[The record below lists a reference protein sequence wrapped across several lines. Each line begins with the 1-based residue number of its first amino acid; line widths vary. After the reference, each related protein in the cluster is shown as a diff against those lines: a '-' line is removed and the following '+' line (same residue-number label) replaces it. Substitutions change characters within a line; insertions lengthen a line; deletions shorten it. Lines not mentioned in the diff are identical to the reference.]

1 MDRIESEENTAS
13 EIVTCR
19 SAGKQIRSRLS
30 GHVSDRSTAPTAH
43 QSKGN
48 GNEIILYQEEWNE
61 IHAVAWKTI
70 ILF

>member
-19 SAGKQIRSRLS
+19 SAGKQIRSS
-30 GHVSDRSTAPTAH
+30 GHASDRSTAPTAL